1 MDRLIFHID
10 VNNAFLSWSAVDM
23 LRNGFKKDIRD
34 EVSVIGGDE
43 DMRHGVVLAKSNPAK
58 KYGIKTAE
66 SLYSARRKYKNLK
79 VYKPNHGIYKKFSD
93 ELYDYFTNFSPRIE
107 RYSIDECFLDMSGMN
122 YFIKDP
128 VSFANDIR
136 EYIKNNFGFTV
147 NIGIGNNKLC
157 AKVASDF
164 EKPDKTHTLF
174 DYEIESKLWPLDVSN
189 LFMVGRRTS
198 LKLKKMNIN
207 TVFDLAHTP
216 LETLIREFK
225 SYGNTLHEFSNGID
239 NSEVVDVKQE
249 LKGIGNSLT
258 YPKDIETMDEIKIKL
273 IELSGMVG
281 RRIRREKKYAYTE
294 TLYIKYSDFTT
305 LTHQKKLKNPIS
317 TDDEILKCAKELLK
331 DIEIK
336 PIRSMG
342 IRLNNLTT
350 KKNEQLSIFDTDDK
364 KTIKNDELQLTLDK
378 LKEKYGENIVKKASN
393 K

>member
-23 LRNGFKKDIRD
+23 LKNGFKKDIRE

-43 DMRHGVVLAKSNPAK
+43 GARHGIVLAKSNPAK

-66 SLYSARRKYKNLK
+66 TLYSARRKYKDLK
-79 VYKPNHGIYKKFSD
+79 VYKPNHKIYKQFSD
-93 ELYDYFTNFSPRIE
+93 QLYEYFTNFSPKIE
-107 RYSIDECFLDMSGMN
+107 RYSIDECFIDMSGMN

-128 VSFANDIR
+128 IEFADNMR
-136 EYIKNNFGFTV
+136 KYIKENFGYTV
-147 NIGIGNNKLC
+147 NVGIGNNKLC

-174 DYEIESKLWPLDVSN
+174 NDEIENKLWPLAVGD
-189 LFMVGRRTS
+189 LFMVGKKTET
-198 LKLKKMNIN
+198 KLKHMNIN
-207 TVFDLAHTP
+207 TVFELAHTP
-216 LETLIREFK
+216 VEILTKTFK
-225 SYGNTLHEFSNGID
+225 SYGIILHEFANGID
-239 NSEVVDVKQE
+239 DSEVVDVKQE

-258 YPKDIETMDEIKIKL
+258 YPIDIESYDDIKQKL
-273 IELSGMVG
+273 IELSSMVG
-281 RRIRREKKYAYTE
+281 TRLRNEKKYAYTE
-294 TLYIKYSDFTT
+294 TLYVKYSDFTT

-317 TDDEILKCAKELLK
+317 NDDEILKYALELLK

-342 IRLNNLTT
+342 IRLNNLTLE
-350 KKNEQLSIFDTDDK
+350 KQEQLSIFDNDIK
-364 KTIKNDELQLTLDK
+364 RSIKNDELQITLDK
-378 LKEKYGENIVKKASN
+378 LKKKYGDNIVKKASN